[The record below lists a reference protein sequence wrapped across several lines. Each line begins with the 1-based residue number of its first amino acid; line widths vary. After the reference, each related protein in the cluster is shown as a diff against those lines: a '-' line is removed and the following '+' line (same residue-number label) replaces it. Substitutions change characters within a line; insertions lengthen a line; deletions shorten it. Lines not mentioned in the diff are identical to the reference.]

1 MTEREMYELA
11 VKHSQEMAE
20 LCQDDRFQRLFLDN
34 FIQVTKDSFPAQLI
48 GAEDKTKARLVEKL
62 GAVGFLEKYINKV
75 MDDGLQAQGY
85 LKILE
90 EGEDKESISEQ
101 IEEYT
106 E

>member
-1 MTEREMYELA
+1 MTELEVYELA
-11 VKHSQEMAE
+11 IKNSQEMAE
-20 LCQDDRFQRLFLDN
+20 LCQDDRFQRLILDN

-62 GAVGFLEKYINKV
+62 GAVGFFEKYINKV
-75 MDDGLQAQGY
+75 MDDGIQAKEY
-85 LKILE
+85 LKSIE
-90 EGEDKESISEQ
+90 KDEDGEVIQEQ